1 MMNTM
6 VKFKMWN
13 QHKSINYRKVNAG
26 TSCFASKAGS
36 DLILSFFIVFVIP
49 RNPLPEK
56 TARINQLQAGK
67 CWHFLFGEQN
77 RK

>member
-13 QHKSINYRKVNAG
+13 QHKSINHWQENAS
-26 TSCFASKAGS
+26 TSCLANKTGS
-36 DLILSFFIVFVIP
+36 DIILSFVIVFVIP

-56 TARINQLQAGK
+56 TAQINQLRTGK
-67 CWHFLFGEQN
+67 YWHFLFGEQN